1 MFAIGE
7 INTLRILRSTSV
19 GLYLGDK
26 DGNDVLLPNKYVSE
40 DFKIDDLID
49 VFVYKDYEQRWVAT
63 TLMPFAKIHEFAYL
77 RVRDVSQ
84 HGAFLEWGLE
94 KDLFVPFREQRIKM
108 ESGRRYVVY
117 IYQDEETQRLVA
129 STKLNRFLSNEELS
143 VAPGDKVNLVV
154 METTP
159 LGYNVI
165 INQRHKG
172 LVYHNE
178 IFQEIVV
185 GDRLEG
191 YIKLIRSED
200 NGIDVSLQPKGVK
213 RLESGA
219 QQILD
224 VLKKSKG
231 FLALHDK
238 SEPSE
243 IMRILNMSKKNFKNS
258 VGILYKQRIIS
269 LAADGIRMIETK

>member
-1 MFAIGE
+1 
-7 INTLRILRSTSV
+7 
-19 GLYLGDK
+19 
-26 DGNDVLLPNKYVSE
+26 
-40 DFKIDDLID
+40 
-49 VFVYKDYEQRWVAT
+49 
-63 TLMPFAKIHEFAYL
+63 
-77 RVRDVSQ
+77 
-84 HGAFLEWGLE
+84 
-94 KDLFVPFREQRIKM
+94 
-108 ESGRRYVVY
+108 
-117 IYQDEETQRLVA
+117 
-129 STKLNRFLSNEELS
+129 
-143 VAPGDKVNLVV
+143 

-178 IFQEIVV
+178 IFQEIEV

>member
-84 HGAFLEWGLE
+84 PGAFLEWGLE

-178 IFQEIVV
+178 IFQEIEV

>member
-63 TLMPFAKIHEFAYL
+63 TLTPFAKIHEFAYL

-143 VAPGDKVNLVV
+143 VAPGDKVNLLV

-178 IFQEIVV
+178 IFQEIEV

-269 LAADGIRMIETK
+269 LEADGIRMVETK

>member
-63 TLMPFAKIHEFAYL
+63 TLTPFAKIHEFAYL

-143 VAPGDKVNLVV
+143 VAPGDKVNLLV

-178 IFQEIVV
+178 IFQEIEV

-269 LAADGIRMIETK
+269 LEADGIRMIETK

>member
-178 IFQEIVV
+178 IFQEIEV